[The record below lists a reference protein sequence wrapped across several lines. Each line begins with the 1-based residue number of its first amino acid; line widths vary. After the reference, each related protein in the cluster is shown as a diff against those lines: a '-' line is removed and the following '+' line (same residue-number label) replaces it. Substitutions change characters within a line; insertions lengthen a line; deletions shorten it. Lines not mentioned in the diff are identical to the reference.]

1 MFWSRLDFV
10 ARSLLPMAITLL
22 LAVASGLPTH
32 IPSLGAVS
40 PLLSLMAVY
49 YWSIFRPDLMS
60 SFAVFGAGL
69 FQDILSSTPLGAFA
83 FVFLLVRVVLVAQ
96 RRFFINNSFVVM
108 WWGFILVA
116 VGSLALAW
124 VITSLLNMTLI
135 SASGVIFQAFLTLS
149 LFPCFAWFFF
159 RVQQAFLQQA

>member
-1 MFWSRLDFV
+1 MLWSQLDFV

-22 LAVASGLPTH
+22 LIVASGLPTH
-32 IPSLGAVS
+32 TPSFGTVS
-40 PLLSLMAVY
+40 PVLSLMAVY
-49 YWSIFRPDLMS
+49 YWSIFRPDLMPP
-60 SFAVFGAGL
+60 FAVFGAGL
-69 FQDILSSTPLGAFA
+69 FQDILFNTPLGVFA
-83 FVFLLVRVVLVAQ
+83 FVFLLVRVVVVAQ
-96 RRFFINNSFVVM
+96 RRFFISNSFVVM
-108 WWGFILVA
+108 WWGFMLVA

-124 VITSLLNMTLI
+124 GITSLLNMTLI

>member
-1 MFWSRLDFV
+1 MLWSRLDFV

-49 YWSIFRPDLMS
+49 YWSIFRPDLMPP
-60 SFAVFGAGL
+60 FAVFGAGF
-69 FQDILSSTPLGAFA
+69 FQDILFSTPLGAFA
-83 FVFLLVRVVLVAQ
+83 FIFLLVRVIVVAQ
-96 RRFFINNSFVVM
+96 RRFFIGNSFVVM
-108 WWGFILVA
+108 WWGFMLVA
-116 VGSLALAW
+116 VGALALAW
-124 VITSLLNMTLI
+124 GITSLLNMTLI

-159 RVQQAFLQQA
+159 RVQQAFLRQA